1 LEGIPQENYTRESRQ
16 EAVEHVVEDK
26 ICCHEA
32 ARRLSLTP
40 SALTYWVKAFKSGNP
55 GEIGKAQKPL
65 TEVEMELAWPKKELA
80 EIKIERDILKK
91 AAAYFDRESLHG
103 IRQ

>member
-1 LEGIPQENYTRESRQ
+1 LEGIPQGSYTRESRQ

-40 SALTYWVKAFKSGNP
+40 SALTYWVKLVSPA
-55 GEIGKAQKPL
+55 
-65 TEVEMELAWPKKELA
+65 
-80 EIKIERDILKK
+80 
-91 AAAYFDRESLHG
+91 
-103 IRQ
+103 IR